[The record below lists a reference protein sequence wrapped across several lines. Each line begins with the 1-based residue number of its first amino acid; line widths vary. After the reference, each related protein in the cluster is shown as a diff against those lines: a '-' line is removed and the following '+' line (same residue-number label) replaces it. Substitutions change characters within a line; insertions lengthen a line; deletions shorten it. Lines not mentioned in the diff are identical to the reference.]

1 MQNKLQ
7 ELTDRIYQ
15 EGVARG
21 KKEAEIIIAEA
32 KTESEK
38 IIEEARRKAEAIISK
53 AEQEAQELKKKTL
66 SELRI
71 SFRNAMSALKQDV
84 ERLIALKVIG
94 EPVSEAFSDKDFLAR
109 MIEITTAKLS
119 AGTDN
124 AEMDIFVPEKMSKE
138 IEKYLKAKMSKV
150 MLPGLV
156 LHPSGSMEK
165 GFEIKPGGKEYKI
178 SVTDTDFAGYLKE
191 FLRPKLLE
199 LLFEK

>member
-21 KKEAEIIIAEA
+21 KKEAEIIISEA
-32 KTESEK
+32 KAESGK
-38 IIEEARRKAEAIISK
+38 MIEEARKQAESIISK
-53 AEQEAQELKKKTL
+53 AEQDAQELRKKTL

-71 SFRNAMSALKQDV
+71 SFRNAMSALRQDV
-84 ERLIALKVIG
+84 ERLVALKVIG
-94 EPVSEAFSDKDFLAR
+94 EPVSEAFSDSEFLAR
-109 MIEITTAKLS
+109 MIEVTASKLS
-119 AGTDN
+119 AGSDN
-124 AEMDIFVPEKMSKE
+124 PEMDIIIPDKMSKE
-138 IEKYLKAKMSKV
+138 IERYLKGKMSKV
-150 MLPGLV
+150 LSSGLA
-156 LHPSGSMEK
+156 LRPSESMEK

-178 SVTDTDFAGYLKE
+178 SVTDSDFAGYLKE